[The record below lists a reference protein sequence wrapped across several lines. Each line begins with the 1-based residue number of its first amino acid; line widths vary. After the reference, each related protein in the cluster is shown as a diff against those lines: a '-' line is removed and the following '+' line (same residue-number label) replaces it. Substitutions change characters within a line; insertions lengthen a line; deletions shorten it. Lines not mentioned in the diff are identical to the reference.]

1 MDSCAQ
7 FLAVAEHRLL
17 PAGARSIGHQLRGA
31 NCQSGSDPACQD
43 QISGGHAG
51 VGVISLGGAPLA
63 APTVVTPECLEFYK
77 LGRAL
82 RVTLP
87 TGSRSGVHLFVVYG
101 YQEVEEDSE
110 KLLLTDKL
118 LRAVLAQA
126 QVVCVGQPE
135 HGQKTVRPHFL
146 PCLDVF
152 FGLTKGLFSFCGG
165 L

>member
-1 MDSCAQ
+1 MGLIVSL
-7 FLAVAEHRLL
+7 FR
-17 PAGARSIGHQLRGA
+17 ILRVR
-31 NCQSGSDPACQD
+31 
-43 QISGGHAG
+43 IK
-51 VGVISLGGAPLA
+51 SLEGMLVWELSVWVVLHLA

-87 TGSRSGVHLFVVYG
+87 TGSRGGVHLFVVYG

-152 FGLTKGLFSFCGG
+152 FGLTKGLFSFCGACDVDAPFRLG
-165 L
+165 KTRWSWY